1 MTILGIDY
9 GSKRVGIASSDV
21 GETLAFPET
30 ILSNTKTLVEDVATL
45 AGEKGVRM
53 IVLGRSLDSQMQE
66 NPVMEDINVFKKEL
80 ETAVKLPV
88 MFQDEYFSS
97 EEARRYQG
105 NKEYIDASA
114 AALILQRF
122 LDAHRERGAERVT

>member
-9 GSKRVGIASSDV
+9 GSKRVGTALSDT
-21 GETLAFPET
+21 GEVLAFPHEIFENQKNLT
-30 ILSNTKTLVEDVATL
+30 ERIKEL
-45 AGEKGVRM
+45 AIEKKVRM
-53 IVLGRSLDSQMQE
+53 IVLGRSNNSQGAE
-66 NPVMEDINVFKKEL
+66 NPIMEDIKTFKAKL
-80 ETAVKLPV
+80 EASVGLPV

-122 LDAHRERGAERVT
+122 LDTMRAQNV

>member
-9 GSKRVGIASSDV
+9 GSKRVGTALSDT
-21 GETLAFPET
+21 GEVLAFPHE
-30 ILSNTKTLVEDVATL
+30 ILANDKSLVENIKSLAT
-45 AGEKGVRM
+45 EKKARM
-53 IVLGRSLDSQMQE
+53 IVLGRSNNSQGAE
-66 NPVMEDINVFKKEL
+66 NPIMGDIKIFKSEL
-80 ETAVKLPV
+80 EASAGLPV

-105 NKEYIDASA
+105 NKDYIDASA

-122 LDAHRERGAERVT
+122 LDTMRAQN